1 MWRVLERMAK
11 GQAEKGEI
19 DMLLN
24 VSYQVEGHTICA
36 LGDAAAW
43 PVQGLIRHFRHVIEA
58 AHRRAGLEADRAV
71 GSGGGGVGTRM
82 AWLWDNAVTLAN
94 VVMAVAAIA
103 ALIYAHLQIAENK
116 RAERRAN
123 ANELWRETLRLAF
136 DNPKLSDP
144 TLKLAQFDY
153 EERTIDGSIE
163 LFQKYELYV
172 DTILNASEEILEV
185 SPTKEWDAAVRI
197 QLKPHRDYLLSSYF
211 QNSGYLEQYGPRF
224 RAFLHEALND
234 PRHTPRRRR
243 QVSPRSTRRKGR

>member
-1 MWRVLERMAK
+1 
-11 GQAEKGEI
+11 
-19 DMLLN
+19 
-24 VSYQVEGHTICA
+24 
-36 LGDAAAW
+36 
-43 PVQGLIRHFRHVIEA
+43 
-58 AHRRAGLEADRAV
+58 
-71 GSGGGGVGTRM
+71 M

-94 VVMAVAAIA
+94 VVMAAGAVV

-144 TLKLAQFDY
+144 TLKLADFDY

-197 QLKPHRDYLLSSYF
+197 QLKPHRGYLQSAYF
-211 QNSGYLEQYGPRF
+211 QSSGYLEQYGQRF
-224 RAFLHEALND
+224 RTFLHNALSD
-234 PRHTPRRRR
+234 PRHTPPPPPPSLA
-243 QVSPRSTRRKGR
+243 QIDASRRKVGKRA